1 MNILEVSSVKKLELF
16 LSNGGDINEKI
27 SSGYYTEENLL
38 IHILR
43 TNPKVSVRLVKKLIE
58 NGININYENS
68 DNENAL
74 FHVKDIRIAKLLVK
88 NGINIKVFN
97 KNKYDNPLTYVTP
110 EITEYYLKIGM
121 NICHKN
127 KFGQEYFELIADSGS
142 PNIEKLQVGLNE
154 LQNHVSENY
163 PTSIVKA
170 FLKISLNTLKR
181 IDLIEEQKEIDI
193 INIKKMLQKE
203 NFDFAKGVDYFI
215 EFFDFGIKMEK
226 MFSNEEKSFMFVIN
240 EILSDVYLEIIK
252 RNDDTANNFK
262 SSFMEKINFEYYSLL
277 QRNQLN
283 EVLTQK
289 SPLLTKKVVRL

>member
-142 PNIEKLQVGLNE
+142 PNIEKLQVGLHE
-154 LQNHVSENY
+154 LQNHVLEDY
-163 PTSIVKA
+163 PIAMVKA

-181 IDLIEEQKEIDI
+181 RDLIEEQKEIDL

-215 EFFDFGIKMEK
+215 EIFDFGMKMEK
-226 MFSNEEKSFMFVIN
+226 LTNNKEKSSIFVIN

-252 RNDDTANNFK
+252 RNDDIANKFK

-289 SPLLTKKVVRL
+289 SPLLNKKNARL

>member
-16 LSNGGDINEKI
+16 LTNGGDINETI

-74 FHVKDIRIAKLLVK
+74 FHVQDIKIAKLLVK
-88 NGINIKVFN
+88 NGINTKIFN
-97 KNKYDNPLTYVTP
+97 KTKYDNPLTYVEP
-110 EITEYYLKIGM
+110 EITEYYLKTGM

-127 KFGQEYFELIADSGS
+127 KFEKEYFELIADSGS

-154 LQNHVSENY
+154 LQNHVLEDY
-163 PTSIVKA
+163 PASIVKA
-170 FLKISLNTLKR
+170 FLKVALNTLKR
-181 IDLIEEQKEIDI
+181 RDLIEEQKEIDL

-226 MFSNEEKSFMFVIN
+226 MSNNKEKSSIFVIN

-252 RNDDTANNFK
+252 RNDDVANNFK
-262 SSFMEKINFEYYSLL
+262 ISFMEKINFEYYSLL

-289 SPLLTKKVVRL
+289 SPLLTKKGMRL

>member
-16 LSNGGDINEKI
+16 LTNGGDINETI

-43 TNPKVSVRLVKKLIE
+43 TNPKVSVKLVKNLIE

-74 FHVKDIRIAKLLVK
+74 FHVKDIKIAKLLVK

-97 KNKYDNPLTYVTP
+97 KNKYDNPLTYVES
-110 EITEYYLKIGM
+110 EITEYYLSLGL

-142 PNIEKLQVGLNE
+142 PKKEKLLVGLNE
-154 LQNHVSENY
+154 LQNHVLEDY
-163 PTSIVKA
+163 PNSIVKA
-170 FLKISLNTLKR
+170 FLKSALNTLKR
-181 IDLIEEQKEIDI
+181 IDLIEKEKEI

-226 MFSNEEKSFMFVIN
+226 MSNNKEASPIFIIN

-252 RNDDTANNFK
+252 REDEIANNFK
-262 SSFMEKINFEYYSLL
+262 SSFLEKINFEYYSLL
-277 QRNQLN
+277 QRNELN
-283 EVLTQK
+283 SVLLEK
-289 SPLLTKKVVRL
+289 NSLLNKKVTRL